1 MWYPLARTA
10 LFRLDPERAHQLA
23 LEGLRALGRLGSVAP
38 PGSPATLMGLRF
50 PNRVGLAAGFDKN
63 AIAIDGLGALGFG
76 FIEVGTVTPR
86 PQPGQQ
92 RPRVFRIPRA
102 GALVNRLGFPN
113 DGAAVIV
120 ARLAKRRYRGILGVN
135 LGKNADTPL
144 SQAAEDY
151 LAGYRAVRSVAD
163 YVTVNIS
170 SPNTAGL
177 RDLQS
182 PHQLGPLLSKLIAER
197 DTHQDRYLP
206 ILVKVSPDLS
216 QTELSEIAA
225 LLLALRIDGVVATN
239 TTLARSGVSGHIAAE
254 SGGLSGRPLRE
265 RALSTVAML
274 RKLLGA
280 DFPIVGVG
288 GIDSPESALAMRHA
302 GADLIQIYTG
312 LVYRGPRL
320 VRRCAQ
326 ALRD

>member
-1 MWYPLARTA
+1 MWYPSVRTA

-23 LEGLRALGRLGSVAP
+23 LESLRALGRVRSAP
-38 PGSPATLMGLRF
+38 LPGDPVDLMGLRF

-63 AIAIDGLGALGFG
+63 AIAVDGLGALGFG

-86 PQPGQQ
+86 AQTGQR
-92 RPRVFRIPRA
+92 RPRIFRLHRA

-113 DGAAVIV
+113 EGAAAIA
-120 ARLAKRRYRGILGVN
+120 ARLAKRRYRGIVGIN

-144 SQAAEDY
+144 SHAAEDY
-151 LAGYRAVRSVAD
+151 LTGFRTVRGVAD
-163 YVTVNIS
+163 YITVNVS
-170 SPNTAGL
+170 SPNTVGL
-177 RDLQS
+177 RDLQG
-182 PHQLGPLLSKLIAER
+182 PDQLRPLLSRLVVER
-197 DTHQDRYLP
+197 DAAGNRYLP
-206 ILVKVSPDLS
+206 ILVKISPDLS
-216 QTELSEIAA
+216 QPELAGIAA
-225 LLLALRIDGVVATN
+225 LLLSLRIDGVIATN
-239 TTLARSGVSGHIAAE
+239 TTVARSGVFGHIAAE

-265 RALSTVAML
+265 RAQSTVAAL
-274 RKLLGA
+274 RKLVGA

-288 GIDSPESALAMRHA
+288 GIDSPDSAIAMRHA

-320 VRRCAQ
+320 VRGCVR

>member
-23 LEGLRALGRLGSVAP
+23 LESLRALGRLRSTAP
-38 PGSPATLMGLRF
+38 PGSAVDLMGLRF

-86 PQPGQQ
+86 PQPGQR
-92 RPRVFRIPRA
+92 RPRVFRFPRA

-113 DGAAVIV
+113 DGAAIIV
-120 ARLAKRRYRGILGVN
+120 ARLVNRRYKGIVGVN

-144 SQAAEDY
+144 PQAAEDY

-163 YVTVNIS
+163 FVTVNIS
-170 SPNTAGL
+170 SPNTVGL
-177 RDLQS
+177 RDLQG
-182 PHQLGPLLSKLIAER
+182 PHQLSPLLSKLIAER
-197 DTHQDRYLP
+197 DAHQDRYVP
-206 ILVKVSPDLS
+206 ILVKLSPDLPL
-216 QTELSEIAA
+216 TELTDIAA
-225 LLLALRIDGVVATN
+225 LLLAVRVDGVVATN
-239 TTLARSGVSGHIAAE
+239 TTVARSGVPGDMAAQ

-265 RALSTVAML
+265 RALATVEML

-280 DFPIVGVG
+280 NFPIVGVG

-320 VRRCAQ
+320 VRHCVE